1 MAKKKYTQGGYKKTG
16 TKPGSNKAKAP
27 KREYGKPYQNVTFK
41 TSVKQADWIRKE
53 ADQLGM
59 SRNQYII
66 TMFDTLKEAQETFG
80 VEGKLFNTL
89 RTRMEDVLENAIVAR
104 LKKRGDL

>member
-1 MAKKKYTQGGYKKTG
+1 MPRQIKGKKRGLQKTG
-16 TKPGSNKAKAP
+16 TKPGSSKPKA
-27 KREYGKPYQNVTFK
+27 RSQVGTPYQNVTFR
-41 TSVKQADWIRKE
+41 TSVKQANWIRKE
-53 ADQLGM
+53 ADSLGM
-59 SRNQYII
+59 SRNQYIQ

-80 VEGKLFNTL
+80 VEGKLFNSL